1 MGILATIVI
10 LSTVLQE
17 KVSSSQLEVLLLA
30 MLVYSCFSKYKTD
43 ATLPSI
49 AAPQTSFFLK
59 HIKQS
64 SLRVHVLVLG
74 PLWLFCMFTAEFP

>member
-30 MLVYSCFSKYKTD
+30 MLVYSCLSKYKTD

-49 AAPQTSFFLK
+49 AAPQTSFF
-59 HIKQS
+59 
-64 SLRVHVLVLG
+64 
-74 PLWLFCMFTAEFP
+74 

>member
-30 MLVYSCFSKYKTD
+30 MLVYSCLSKYKTD
-43 ATLPSI
+43 AMLPSI
-49 AAPQTSFFLK
+49 AAPQTSFF
-59 HIKQS
+59 
-64 SLRVHVLVLG
+64 
-74 PLWLFCMFTAEFP
+74 